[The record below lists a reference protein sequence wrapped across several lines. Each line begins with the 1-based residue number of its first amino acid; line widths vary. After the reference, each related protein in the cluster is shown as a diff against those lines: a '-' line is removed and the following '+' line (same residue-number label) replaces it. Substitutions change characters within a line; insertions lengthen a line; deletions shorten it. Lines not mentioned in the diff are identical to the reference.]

1 MLKLSSSL
9 DDGVILTAETT
20 GEEVVEGV
28 VDEVAVEGTTADLD
42 IAAVIFSGLKHLFCH
57 L

>member
-1 MLKLSSSL
+1 M
-9 DDGVILTAETT
+9 ETT
-20 GEEVVEGV
+20 GEEVIEGV

-42 IAAVIFSGLKHLFCH
+42 IAVVVFSGLKHLFCH